1 MCVYIYIYITSFLLS
16 GLILV
21 LTCLVQCSINAM
33 GGFRERVCCLLVIDS
48 VTSTPQWMRQPEPRD
63 VHHVCVLATVLCV
76 NASVNLCSKVPGPFS
91 PRTRPCSFWHFGLV
105 TGVLTWSDAV
115 KRALSCQKGVSSTR
129 SYSSILHIF
138 YFRSQ
143 ITFFLKESRQK
154 RSSS

>member
-21 LTCLVQCSINAM
+21 LTCLVQCSINAT

-91 PRTRPCSFWHFGLV
+91 PRTRPCFFWHFGVV
-105 TGVLTWSDAV
+105 TGVLTWPYAV
-115 KRALSCQKGVSSTR
+115 KRALSCQKEQMSQL
-129 SYSSILHIF
+129 YSFIF
-138 YFRSQ
+138 VHTSFVFIFDHRLL
-143 ITFFLKESRQK
+143 FF
-154 RSSS
+154 